1 MFSRE
6 LKNEIDAMMLR
17 YPDVLSGIANIYY
30 SPYCGEFFSAVMIAV
45 PYEGHFTPENYMEPL
60 FDLAVEQARSRV
72 CMISS
77 ELSEL
82 MQQNGLRAWIP
93 SSVQRDEE
101 NLKAEFS
108 FKFGAV
114 NAGIGWIGK
123 NDVLVTRR
131 YGPRVAI
138 GAVLTDIILPYDDPI
153 WQSQC
158 PESCEACMKACP
170 DHAIYGTQWNI
181 DALRKLLESTA
192 VGGQEFSDY
201 PVEHDL
207 GVAMRSHKGQQGGIR
222 RSNAAT
228 VRRAGFI
235 TETYDFVD

>member
-181 DALRKLLESTA
+181 DALRENMLDYKRCNQQRSKAITA
-192 VGGQEFSDY
+192 IGRKNSCGLCMIAC
-201 PVEHDL
+201 PI
-207 GVAMRSHKGQQGGIR
+207 G
-222 RSNAAT
+222 T
-228 VRRAGFI
+228 
-235 TETYDFVD
+235 

>member
-6 LKNEIDAMMLR
+6 LKNEIDAMILR
-17 YPDVLSGIANIYY
+17 HSDVLSGIANIYY

-45 PYEGHFTPENYMEPL
+45 PYEGYFTLENYMEPL
-60 FDLAVEQARSRV
+60 FALSVEQARSRV
-72 CMISS
+72 CMIIND
-77 ELSEL
+77 LSAL
-82 MQQNGLRAWIP
+82 MEQNGQRAWIP

-108 FKFGAV
+108 FKFAAV

-123 NDVLVTRR
+123 NDVLITHR

-170 DHAIYGTQWNI
+170 DHAIYGKQWNI
-181 DALRKLLESTA
+181 DALRENMIDYKRCNQQRSKAITA
-192 VGGQEFSDY
+192 IGRKNSCGLCMIACPIGTDEA
-201 PVEHDL
+201 H
-207 GVAMRSHKGQQGGIR
+207 RS
-222 RSNAAT
+222 
-228 VRRAGFI
+228 
-235 TETYDFVD
+235 